1 MSINITRLFK
11 DISLVEDHNIQHI
24 GDSLYQVLNN
34 NKASIEELV
43 QARLA
48 GDINQEE
55 FDIELLREQL
65 VVEAEM
71 ITLDIASKAEV
82 QKVINTAVSS
92 LTSSVQA
99 AL

>member
-11 DISLVEDHNIQHI
+11 VISLVEDHNIQHI

>member
-34 NKASIEELV
+34 NKATIEELV